1 MTHRRGP
8 GFLVAAAFIGPGTVT
23 TASLAGAGYGYTLA
37 WAVVCAIIA
46 TLILQDMAAR
56 LGVQGGVGLGEA
68 LRSSISARFPRILI
82 ITLALTAIVFGNAA
96 YQAGNLTGASM
107 GLEALLGHDRKVWV
121 LLCAVIAAGLLA
133 TGAYRWVERVLVFL
147 VAVMSAVF
155 ILTVVRIGPDLGALL
170 AGLLRPSIPA
180 GSGLVVLALVGTTVV
195 PYNLFL
201 HASAVREKWRGVAG
215 LEGVREARR
224 DSFVAISLGGLVTLA
239 ILLTAVPLYL
249 ATLSV
254 TGVADMAGQLEPL
267 LGAWAG
273 LAFALGLF
281 AAGLTSA
288 ITAPLAAAWAAAGL
302 LGWEADMKSARFR
315 LVWAAIILTGAGF
328 AATGVRPVEAILAAQ
343 AANGLL
349 LPLMA
354 GFLLWVMNQRG
365 IMGEACN
372 RWGSNLAGSLVVL
385 FSIFISI
392 TTIYRVF
399 LL

>member
-1 MTHRRGP
+1 MTRRRGP

-37 WAVVCAIIA
+37 WAVACAIIA

-56 LGVQGGVGLGEA
+56 LGVQGGMGLGEA
-68 LRSSISARFPRILI
+68 LRSSISSRLPRLFVILV
-82 ITLALTAIVFGNAA
+82 ALMAIVFGNAA
-96 YQAGNLTGASM
+96 YQAGNLTGASI
-107 GLEALLGHDRKVWV
+107 GLEALLGHDRKLWV
-121 LLCAVIAAGLLA
+121 LICAATAAGLLA
-133 TGAYRWVERVLVFL
+133 TGAYRWVERVLVSL

-170 AGLLRPSIPA
+170 GGMLRPEIPA
-180 GSGLVVLALVGTTVV
+180 GSGLLVLALVGTTVV

-201 HASAVREKWRGVAG
+201 HASAVREKWRGARG
-215 LEGVREARR
+215 LDGVREARR
-224 DSFVAISLGGLVTLA
+224 DSFIAISMGGLVTLA
-239 ILLTAVPLYL
+239 ILVTAVPLFL
-249 ATLSV
+249 ATVTV

-273 LAFALGLF
+273 SAFAVGLF

-302 LGWEADMKSARFR
+302 LGWEASMKSARFR
-315 LVWAAIILTGAGF
+315 LVWAGIILTGAGF
-328 AATGVRPVEAILAAQ
+328 AATGIRPVEAILAAQ

-354 GFLLWVMNQRG
+354 GFLLWVMNQNS
-365 IMGEACN
+365 IMGEARN
-372 RWGSNLAGSLVVL
+372 RWRSNLAGSLVLL